1 MKLDIIRADV
11 VLPDQIIKNSR
22 VTVEDGVIS
31 GIDEQRLE
39 GLGETIDACG
49 AYLMPGMIDIH
60 SDHIEQVAE
69 PRPGCLMDIDFA
81 LREQEKQLVNQ
92 GITTMFHSLTL
103 FRALSPEGA
112 GAWGGKT
119 TRDADCFMRLAGGV
133 IAAGRRRGLI
143 RHRLHVRFEISG
155 TGGLPALTELMD
167 SGGVS
172 LVSFMDHTPGQGQYR
187 DIGRFRQ
194 YAERN
199 LSEEQFA
206 ERVEQRRAAPK
217 LSREALMEA
226 AGDARRRGIPVS
238 SHDDDCAEK
247 IDFMRDGLGAAISE
261 FPVEASIARYAR
273 SKGMATLGGAPNI
286 VLGRSHSGNMSAADG
301 VLDGCI
307 SCICSDYYPPSM
319 LRAVFKLHTE
329 LGLPLHE
336 AVKLATLAPA
346 EAVGLGEQL
355 GSVAAGK
362 AADLLIVDAPGR
374 EARVLA
380 AITNGAVSS
389 TLNYA

>member
-1 MKLDIIRADV
+1 MKLDIIRANV
-11 VLPDQIIKNSR
+11 ILPDQIIKNSR

-31 GIDEQRLE
+31 GVDCQSLAPR
-39 GLGETIDACG
+39 GETIDARG

-81 LREQEKQLVNQ
+81 LREQEKQLINQ

-103 FRALSPEGA
+103 FRLISPQ
-112 GAWGGKT
+112 GGDVRYGKA
-119 TRDADCFMRLAGGV
+119 TRDADCFRRLADGV

-143 RHRLHVRFEISG
+143 RHRLHVRFEIGG
-155 TGGLPALTELMD
+155 TDGLPVLTELMD

-187 DIGRFRQ
+187 DVERFRQ

-199 LSEEQFA
+199 LSAEQFA

-217 LSREALMEA
+217 LSREALVQA
-226 AGDARRRGIPVS
+226 ARDARGRGIPVS

-247 IDFMRDGLGAAISE
+247 IDFVRDGLGASVSE
-261 FPVEASIARYAR
+261 FPVETDVARYAR

-286 VLGRSHSGNMSAADG
+286 MLGYSHSGNMSATDG

-319 LRAVFKLHTE
+319 LQAVFKLHTE
-329 LGLPLHE
+329 FGLPLHE
-336 AVKLATLAPA
+336 TARLATLAPA
-346 EAVGLGEQL
+346 EAVGIGARI

-362 AADLLIVDAPGR
+362 AADLLVVDASGPM
-374 EARVLA
+374 ARVTA
-380 AITNGAVSS
+380 AITNGVVSS
-389 TLNYA
+389 TLNYV